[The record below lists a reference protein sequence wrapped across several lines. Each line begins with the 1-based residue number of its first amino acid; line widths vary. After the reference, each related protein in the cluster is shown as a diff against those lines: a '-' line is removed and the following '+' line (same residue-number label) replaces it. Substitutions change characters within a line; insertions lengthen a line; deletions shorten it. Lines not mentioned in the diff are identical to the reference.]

1 MTSPLPHRPLYWSG
15 ANTSPQAL
23 ACDST
28 GDHPLS
34 PQVVLCTQPA
44 QLHTRAPFPPHSAT
58 WSQKWCYLMHA
69 RSSDT
74 LIKKWESSLTGFTVT
89 LLPWDLVQPP
99 PRRAKGTWNTK
110 MSDTLPE
117 VPLPLPAGLVHMGL
131 VPQPCLGLRSDP
143 LLLRRLLRL
152 SSNSPQTSLSDMLE
166 SQSIYSLGST
176 WGPCCSHKL
185 KIYNLWV
192 LDKLL

>member
-99 PRRAKGTWNTK
+99 QEEQRAHETQRWATRCQKCPCHSPPALFIWASFPSPVSALGVTHSFSGGFLDFLQIVLRQAFQICWN
-110 MSDTLPE
+110 LRAYIAWVQPE
-117 VPLPLPAGLVHMGL
+117 GLAV
-131 VPQPCLGLRSDP
+131 VIS
-143 LLLRRLLRL
+143 
-152 SSNSPQTSLSDMLE
+152 
-166 SQSIYSLGST
+166 
-176 WGPCCSHKL
+176 
-185 KIYNLWV
+185 
-192 LDKLL
+192 